1 MQLLLSGFRNIAIDG
16 NETINR
22 HHKSTT
28 QRNQVRETV
37 DAFSLDSIIQQFESS
52 AHSKAYKLL
61 GNGVEI
67 DAKGTLNAH
76 LLSMKPIVFVQQM
89 TIIQHHLYKKI
100 PTSEMLSK
108 KYTDPER
115 CPHLDLMRRWNHAVL
130 NTLVLHRL
138 TPSLFSSQVTNYLL
152 NEILR
157 CSTAAS
163 RAEVLKF
170 VLTCGF
176 IAMETMN
183 NFDLVV
189 LIQGVLER
197 TPIYRLKQSWER
209 MEKMLPNKR
218 AEFKKSVGIC
228 GKNIGTLMNKS
239 EPPMIPYLGTIM
251 QWIMNNHEIP
261 SVILTP
267 SLSESSMGTSTGAPI
282 DEVNQQQQQQQ
293 YRHLNIS
300 KHRHLAMIIQTFEV
314 GQKIPYTIDLDLKIL
329 KSILQPIQWNDEE
342 SMQARSIELEPI
354 AKHT

>member
-1 MQLLLSGFRNIAIDG
+1 MPSLGSHEKMESCGI
-16 NETINR
+16 ETCCP
-22 HHKSTT
+22 
-28 QRNQVRETV
+28 
-37 DAFSLDSIIQQFESS
+37 SS
-52 AHSKAYKLL
+52 AH
-61 GNGVEI
+61 
-67 DAKGTLNAH
+67 
-76 LLSMKPIVFVQQM
+76 
-89 TIIQHHLYKKI
+89 
-100 PTSEMLSK
+100 
-108 KYTDPER
+108 
-115 CPHLDLMRRWNHAVL
+115 
-130 NTLVLHRL
+130 
-138 TPSLFSSQVTNYLL
+138 SLFSSQVSNYLL

-157 CSTAAS
+157 CSTVAS

-218 AEFKKSVGIC
+218 AEFKKLVGIC
-228 GKNIGTLMNKS
+228 GKNVGTLMNKS

-267 SLSESSMGTSTGAPI
+267 SLSDASKGTSAEAPA
-282 DEVNQQQQQQQ
+282 DEVDQQQ

-354 AKHT
+354 VKHT